1 MGGPKCNHMCAYK
14 RKATRDLTCTEKVA
28 NGRRNK
34 KRFGVAGLENCNDV
48 AENQGMLAAIRS

>member
-1 MGGPKCNHMCAYK
+1 MQSHVSLQKEGNERSDMHREGG
-14 RKATRDLTCTEKVA
+14 

-48 AENQGMLAAIRS
+48 AENQGMLATIRS